1 MLHEYCASGCEHHMM
16 GSFLRLFSWIA
27 LITLK
32 RLHIRRISDLLRGRF
47 TSSNTGGTDPI
58 INRLTEDLSQSIAD
72 IQLVNKARG
81 GYCYYFWFACLL
93 VQSTFNPSGHA
104 TAHELQIETHDTL
117 AILPTIGLA
126 EIEIIAE
133 NPYQDFFLLST
144 QYGRLSKEILELRLA
159 SHMGSIAQEFSS
171 AYVQTNGPGSLALLS
186 QRGLPASRTQ
196 VVWNGFGLNHPMLGV
211 VDLSLIPSNLFDAV
225 LFTPGLGQAR
235 FGQSG
240 AGSMHILQ
248 QSINAEKIAF
258 QQSIG
263 SYGSKQSTIHATS
276 SKHGRSWDLRL
287 YSKTAENNF
296 GYKKRVFD
304 PDQRAVVPK
313 WFSRTNNESQS
324 HSVMFNFK
332 KESDA
337 ATLESSQDK
346 ASAKINPFFRTFIA
360 NSEYQSTIWA
370 FTQNNNIPGSKLT
383 PTARARQEDD
393 FIRWMQ
399 GLRWGSKNQWRM
411 QHFSQWQAL
420 DFQDPDKDI
429 DSESD
434 IWSSILRLEHQSRIG
449 EGTFLQSTVEWSTTG
464 VQSTDYNGTRSRWS
478 LSHRHSLQ
486 QELGMKSLLRADVH
500 QAFYNDFGWN
510 WSGELGWNS
519 KLNSALGIR
528 LLSAKSSVIPTFNDL
543 YWPNLGNSD
552 LTSEQV
558 YSLEAGLNWA
568 KTPLRWNGGMIRTD
582 IQMSY
587 YWNKVNNGIRWLPD
601 EQGLSRPRNIEAI
614 TAQGLESDI
623 ALAFQHARFSGLV
636 KSGVYQVIARM
647 EKERYEDDPAL
658 NKQLRYTPQW
668 QFKHYAHIRYKSVQL
683 MLSNSYVGERYSS
696 ADHSSPFDPLSSYST
711 WNAAFGIDI
720 PWSDSR
726 PPGLEDVSLR
736 SSQTSRNIPKQHL
749 WQLRWRVELNNIFS
763 ETYEQVLN
771 YPMPGR
777 HFMLSFQI
785 NRADNGIRPHNERV
799 VH

>member
-1 MLHEYCASGCEHHMM
+1 MM
-16 GSFLRLFSWIA
+16 DSFFRFFSWTGLFA
-27 LITLK
+27 VK
-32 RLHIRRISDLLRGRF
+32 RLHIRRINDLLCGRF
-47 TSSNTGGTDPI
+47 TSSTTGGTDSTT
-58 INRLTEDLSQSIAD
+58 NRLTEDLSQSIAEV
-72 IQLVNKARG
+72 QSVNKAMRG
-81 GYCYYFWFACLL
+81 YYNCIWFACLL
-93 VQSTFNPSGHA
+93 IQGTFHPNGHVN
-104 TAHELQIETHDTL
+104 AHELQLEPNDTL

-248 QSINAEKIAF
+248 QSFDADKIAI

-263 SYGSKQSTIHATS
+263 SYGAKQSTIHATS
-276 SKHGRSWDLRL
+276 SKNGRSWDLRL
-287 YSKTAENNF
+287 YRKTAENDF

-313 WFSRTNNESQS
+313 WFSRSNNESQS
-324 HSVMFNFK
+324 HSVIFNFK
-332 KESDA
+332 KESDRA
-337 ATLESSQDK
+337 ILESSRDK
-346 ASAKINPFFRTFIA
+346 ASAKINSLFRTFIA
-360 NSEYQSTIWA
+360 NSEYQSTVWA
-370 FTQNNNIPGSKLT
+370 FTQNNNIPGSKLS
-383 PTARARQEDD
+383 PTARASQEDD

-399 GLRWGSKNQWRM
+399 GLRWGRKNQWRI

-420 DFQDPDKDI
+420 HFKDPDKDI

-434 IWSSILRLEHQSRIG
+434 IWSSILRLEHQSRIA
-449 EGTFLQSTVEWSTTG
+449 EGAFLQSTVEWSTTG
-464 VQSTDYNGTRSRWS
+464 VQSTDYSVTRSRWS

-486 QELGMKSLLRADVH
+486 KELGVKNILRADVH
-500 QAFYNDFGWN
+500 QAFYDDFGWD

-519 KLNSALGIR
+519 KLSSALGFR
-528 LLSAKSSVIPTFNDL
+528 FLSAKSSVIPTFNDL
-543 YWPNLGNSD
+543 YWPNLGNPD
-552 LTSEQV
+552 VTSEQV
-558 YSLEAGLNWA
+558 YSLEAGLHWA
-568 KTPLRWNGGMIRTD
+568 QTPLRWNGGMIRTD
-582 IQMSY
+582 VQMSY

-601 EQGLSRPRNIEAI
+601 EQGLSRPGNIEAI

-623 ALAFQHARFSGLV
+623 AVAFQHARLSGLV

-647 EKERYEDDPAL
+647 SKERFEDDPAL

-668 QFKHYAHIRYKSVQL
+668 QFKHYAHIRYNSVQL

-696 ADHSSPFDPLSSYST
+696 ADHSSSFDPLSSYST

-720 PWSDSR
+720 PWSGSQSS
-726 PPGLEDVSLR
+726 GTEDVSLR
-736 SSQTSRNIPKQHL
+736 SSQTSRNIPNQPL

-777 HFMLSFQI
+777 HFMLSIQL
-785 NRADNGIRPHNERV
+785 NHMGHSSRPRHEQV
-799 VH
+799 VR